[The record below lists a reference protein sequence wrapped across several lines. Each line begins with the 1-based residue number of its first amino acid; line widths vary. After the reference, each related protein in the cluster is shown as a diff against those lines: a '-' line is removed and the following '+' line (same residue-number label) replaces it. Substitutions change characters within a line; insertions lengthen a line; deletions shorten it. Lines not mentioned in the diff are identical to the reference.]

1 MVHVNFA
8 GRLRFI
14 FLALAFLC
22 CLQLTAVAQETS
34 ASNQRLKDALKKYP
48 QADRNKDGVLTLK
61 EVRAFQ
67 QRQKAAQAV
76 PPTHVNLR
84 YGPHQRNV
92 LDLWIVENESPTP
105 LLICIHGGGFSGG
118 DKSSYHRQGNLIKT
132 MHSAGI
138 SVATINYRLTEGGK
152 NAYPA
157 PMLDGARAVQ
167 FLRYKSADY
176 NLDPT
181 RFGATGGSAGG
192 CMLMWLGFHDDL
204 AAPDSKDP
212 VLRHSTRLQALAP
225 VNGPTCLHPTILSQ
239 WFQVASLK
247 EHPAARPLFG
257 IPPDGDLLLNA
268 ELEQKVLDASPISHL
283 SSGDPACYMLFGA
296 NSPVSASSK
305 AGLWVHHPVMG
316 FKLQDAMEKL
326 GLECHVEYKGGP
338 KISDFSSQHDF
349 LIKKLIG
356 PARTK

>member
-132 MHSAGI
+132 MHS
-138 SVATINYRLTEGGK
+138 
-152 NAYPA
+152 
-157 PMLDGARAVQ
+157 
-167 FLRYKSADY
+167 
-176 NLDPT
+176 
-181 RFGATGGSAGG
+181 
-192 CMLMWLGFHDDL
+192 
-204 AAPDSKDP
+204 
-212 VLRHSTRLQALAP
+212 
-225 VNGPTCLHPTILSQ
+225 
-239 WFQVASLK
+239 
-247 EHPAARPLFG
+247 
-257 IPPDGDLLLNA
+257 
-268 ELEQKVLDASPISHL
+268 
-283 SSGDPACYMLFGA
+283 
-296 NSPVSASSK
+296 
-305 AGLWVHHPVMG
+305 VMG